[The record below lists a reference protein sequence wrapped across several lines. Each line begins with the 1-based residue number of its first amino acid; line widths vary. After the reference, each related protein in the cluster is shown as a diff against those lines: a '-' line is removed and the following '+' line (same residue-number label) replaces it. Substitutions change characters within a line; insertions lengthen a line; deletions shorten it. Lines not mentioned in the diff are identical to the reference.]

1 MWSKISSNIC
11 TLRFFRLHVVVNVRA
26 IVVTK
31 AVEVTQSWIAV
42 VVTVEVMTFMVI
54 VVVVTKDVAGNR
66 TPSRYCGT

>member
-11 TLRFFRLHVVVNVRA
+11 TSRFFRLHVVVKVRA

>member
-1 MWSKISSNIC
+1 M
-11 TLRFFRLHVVVNVRA
+11 VVNVRA